1 MINKTVYVLALSL
14 SAFGLISCVS
24 STRLIESWHDENYT
38 NGSKLESVLVLGV
51 FQDDTKRRAF
61 EAKFVELVNAG
72 GKQAI
77 AGYTLMPEKNDYD
90 DEQDIIAA
98 VSKINADAVLITSYK
113 GTDQQ
118 QRYIPPSVD
127 YAPAMTYG
135 GYYGSYYGSAYRR
148 AYSPGYTVTDTVV
161 SLETRIY
168 AVGSKKLVWAGNT
181 KSVNSASSEKAT
193 EELVKIV
200 TDDMRESGLIE

>member
-1 MINKTVYVLALSL
+1 MIKKIVYTLALTI

-24 STRLIESWHDENYT
+24 STQLIESWHDENYT
-38 NGSKLESVLVLGV
+38 DGSKLESVLVLGV

-61 EAKFVELVNAG
+61 EAKFVELVNTG
-72 GKQAI
+72 GKQAV
-77 AGYTLMPEKNDYD
+77 AGYTLMPEKDDYD

-98 VSKINADAVLITSYK
+98 VSKIGADAVLITSYK

-118 QRYIPPSVD
+118 QRYIPPSMD
-127 YAPAMTYG
+127 YAPAMTHG

-148 AYSPGYTVTDTVV
+148 VYSPGYTVTDTVV
-161 SLETRIY
+161 SLETRVY
-168 AVGSKKLVWAGNT
+168 AVDSKKLVWAGNT
-181 KSVNSASSEKAT
+181 KSVNSASTDKVA